1 MANRRI
7 STRRVKSRLTYT
19 VAQAARIVDVHE
31 NTIRA
36 WLAEGLETVGGNGR
50 TLIFGAAI
58 IEFVDKRRINR
69 KRPCDVGEIYCVKCR
84 APKKPAYKMADI
96 FQEKNGVGR
105 LEGLCPSCGTMI
117 YRRVNLSKIEAI
129 KGDLDVRMPLRSPRL
144 CEPRNLAFNCDSSLG
159 ALKDD

>member
-1 MANRRI
+1 MANRHI

-36 WLAEGLETVGGNGR
+36 WLSEGMETVGGKGP

-58 IEFVDKRRINR
+58 IEFVNQRRINR
-69 KRPCDVGEIYCVKCR
+69 KRPCGVGELYCVKCR
-84 APKKPAYKMADI
+84 APKKPACDMADLI
-96 FQEKNGVGR
+96 QEKAGVGR
-105 LEGLCPSCGTMI
+105 LVGLCPTCGIMI

-144 CEPRNLAFNCDSSLG
+144 IEPRNLLLNCDSSTG

>member
-19 VAQAARIVDVHE
+19 VAQTARIVDVHE

-58 IEFVDKRRINR
+58 IEFVD
-69 KRPCDVGEIYCVKCR
+69 
-84 APKKPAYKMADI
+84 
-96 FQEKNGVGR
+96 
-105 LEGLCPSCGTMI
+105 S
-117 YRRVNLSKIEAI
+117 
-129 KGDLDVRMPLRSPRL
+129 
-144 CEPRNLAFNCDSSLG
+144 G
-159 ALKDD
+159 ALTGSARATSGRFIA

>member
-1 MANRRI
+1 MANRHI

-36 WLAEGLETVGGNGR
+36 WLAEGMETVGGKGP

-58 IEFVDKRRINR
+58 IEFVNQRRINR
-69 KRPCDVGEIYCVKCR
+69 KRPCGVGELYCVKCR
-84 APKKPAYKMADI
+84 APKKPACDMADLI
-96 FQEKNGVGR
+96 QEKAGVAR
-105 LEGLCPSCGTMI
+105 LVGFCPTCGIMI
-117 YRRVNLSKIEAI
+117 YRRVNISKIEAI

-144 CEPRNLAFNCDSSLG
+144 IEPCNLTLNCDPSTG
-159 ALKDD
+159 TLKDD